1 MKPKPEFFADSG
13 SFRAW
18 LERNAATADE
28 LLVGFLKRKT
38 CQPSITWPEA
48 VDEALCFDWIDGIR
62 RSLDAERYVIRFTP
76 RRARSKWS
84 AVNIERVNALK
95 AANRMKP
102 AGLAA
107 FERRSEHKSRVYSYE
122 QRKSARLAPA
132 ETRRFKSV
140 PGAWEYFR
148 DQPTG
153 YRKTVTWW
161 VRSAAQR
168 ETRSRRLDR
177 LIEACRARRRLFE

>member
-1 MKPKPEFFADSG
+1 MRQKPEFFADSG
-13 SFRAW
+13 SFREW
-18 LERNAATADE
+18 LERNASTDDE
-28 LLVGFLKRKT
+28 LLVGFMKRKT
-38 CQPSITWPEA
+38 GQPSITWPEA
-48 VDEALCFDWIDGIR
+48 VDEALCFGWIDGIR
-62 RSLDAERYVIRFTP
+62 RSLDEERYIIRFTP

-95 AANRMKP
+95 AAERMKP

-122 QRKSARLAPA
+122 QRKSAKLTPA
-132 ETRRFKSV
+132 ETRRFKSDHS
-140 PGAWEYFR
+140 AWEFFNA
-148 DQPTG
+148 QPTG

-161 VRSAAQR
+161 VRSAAKN